1 VIHYKWLISLLL
13 MSGGVCAQQYNL
25 SNNQYPPCNTWWQK
39 SGNSYTC
46 SGNGQVTLNDGD
58 VIVADVDS
66 TLIANDGFYL
76 INNQVGNAS
85 NRISLQANYGAIASQ
100 GSQNTIYGDVS
111 ANSSNVTFNNTNLIG
126 NVTTGGNVTI
136 NGGSVQGNLTSND
149 RTVVITGA
157 NVVGNITAQSGIVI
171 TGSVYSGNITMTSN
185 NSVTFNSV
193 DMTSGSVSGASH
205 FTANN
210 SQLGR
215 PDSQV
220 SISTTSNDITLNDS
234 TAYGDFN
241 AAINNAGGQVNVNN
255 SSITGTCSPI
265 SNPLNACDPSP
276 VARYHFDEVQWSG
289 AFNEVKN
296 AFGSSLNGR
305 AMNGAL
311 TSSQSPALP
320 ANINNY
326 GTCGYGEFVANQN
339 QYVQVAHDSQLSFS
353 DQLTISAWVYPVSRP
368 ANGGLHTIV
377 AKDTNY
383 EFHLDSQGRVFWY
396 WERSSGGAN
405 TLTTSNVIPLNTWTH
420 ITIRYNRSASSNE
433 RQKIYINGVVAAT
446 NSDNQ
451 PLKTNTVNLEIGRD
465 YNSDNRTFSGRL
477 DEVAIYNKALTDSQ
491 IVNLY
496 NERHLCQSSGLQ
508 CFSDDF
514 QSQPLDEQWRVFS
527 SSGNFTPSITNNRMR
542 LTQALQNQATAST
555 FQRIFPAAGNR
566 VEVEFDYFAYGGNG
580 ADGVAIVFSDASVT
594 PQVGAFGGP
603 LGFGYKVNEQKPG
616 FAGGWLGIGLDEY
629 GNYSIEGGG
638 NGPGRRRQAVVL
650 RGSGSGYSG
659 YNYLAGTC
667 NNGTTNTNGDCLN
680 PRVDNTNG
688 NPQHRYRI
696 VIDSTQA
703 LTSLVTVSRKV
714 GTDSWKTL
722 IGPVDVMS
730 FAAQQNVPT
739 DLFMSITG
747 STGSSTNNHE
757 IDNFEVCA
765 LNSRPV
771 GEQIN
776 HFRISLPAQGLTCA
790 ASDVSVTACSD
801 ENCNNLFTDP
811 VIAYL
816 VPNSL
821 PSATGG
827 WVNGSTI
834 SFSNGVGNTQLRRNS
849 AGNVTVDVSGS
860 VPTAMSFNNTLC
872 SHNGNAGPFLASN
885 CTMNF
890 ADSGFI
896 LDVPNSYAN
905 QSVTGTIKA
914 VRKDN
919 ASQLCLPS
927 FQNIQKPVS
936 FWSDYL
942 SPNGGQ
948 DFSALSVG
956 VNSVTVGQSSNTA
969 TPVVLNFNQNG
980 EASINVSYREA
991 GSLALNAR
999 LTGSGDEQDLQL
1011 TGQTTFI
1018 RVPRALVL
1026 SATSYY
1032 GVSGACPNADISCD
1046 IFARADENF
1055 NLNIKAVAEAPIEDN
1070 DFTNNLG
1077 VTNYQQANIELKHT
1091 LIAPATGVPGAL
1103 GEVEYDHQLGSS
1115 TTVQQRVSEVGVF
1128 DFSLNAPTT
1137 YLGLDLA
1144 SENLPIAVTSTGPI
1158 GRFIPAYFSPSSVVT
1173 SLQAECEVTSPNDES
1188 FSYLGQ
1194 PFGYKENPGIY
1205 LHPKSASGSETVN
1218 YFDSA
1223 WWRYDRQWDNRIY
1236 NDTVNSLPIS
1246 FDSDLTS
1253 VNRVN
1258 GVDSRIELSGEILIY
1273 QKPPQPIVPFNSKL
1287 DLTLLVSDLTDLD
1300 GVCYRET
1307 ASSPCIDY
1315 TITDI
1320 DDEMKLRWGKLV
1332 IHDTY
1337 GPETSALSQPIT
1349 SEYFTA
1355 NGFVTNSFDSC
1366 TRLPDLANFTL
1377 TPTDLTLGSG
1387 GAPEVYPT
1395 LVSQT
1400 LALGAA
1406 NINFTA
1412 PGAGHQGF
1420 IDTLLD
1426 LNAHGLPW
1434 LRPYNDQNS
1443 AFENEVSGRVQF
1455 GLYRGSDRVIWWR
1468 EKN

>member
-1 VIHYKWLISLLL
+1 MIHYKWLISLLL

-25 SNNQYPPCNTWWQK
+25 SNNQYPPCNTSWQK

-220 SISTTSNDITLNDS
+220 SINTTSNDITLNDS
-234 TAYGDFN
+234 TGYGDFN

-255 SSITGTCSPI
+255 SSITGTCTPI

-527 SSGNFTPSITNNRMR
+527 SSGNFTPSIINNRMR

-703 LTSLVTVSRKV
+703 STSLVTVSRKV
-714 GTDSWKTL
+714 GTASWKTL

-790 ASDVSVTACSD
+790 ASDVSVTACAD
-801 ENCNNLFTDP
+801 ESCNNLFTDP

-872 SHNGNAGPFLASN
+872 SHNGNAGPFLTSN

-927 FQNIQKPVS
+927 FQNVQKPVS

-948 DFSALSVG
+948 GFSALSVG
-956 VNSVTVGQSSNTA
+956 VNSVTVGQSSTTA

-999 LTGSGDEQDLQL
+999 LTGSGDEQDLL
-1011 TGQTTFI
+1011 LEGQGIFT

-1055 NLNIKAVAEAPIEDN
+1055 NLNIKAVAAAPIEDN

-1091 LIAPATGVPGAL
+1091 LIAPAPGVPGAL

-1144 SENLPIAVTSTGPI
+1144 SENLPIAVASTGPI

-1173 SLQAECEVTSPNDES
+1173 SLRAECEVTSPNEES

-1205 LHPKSASGSETVN
+1205 LHPRSASGSETVN
-1218 YFDSA
+1218 YFDNA
-1223 WWRYDRQWDNRIY
+1223 WWRYDRQWDNRNY
-1236 NDTVNSLPIS
+1236 NDIVNSLPIS

>member
-1 VIHYKWLISLLL
+1 MISLLL
-13 MSGGVCAQQYNL
+13 STILSISATSVMAFQQIDNSIYFPHVAQGQGSCASSPNPQLIQYGYSQITGTAGDPLAFCSINNISERQNARCDDQFCQVTGGGVASLSLSGG
-25 SNNQYPPCNTWWQK
+25 
-39 SGNSYTC
+39 
-46 SGNGQVTLNDGD
+46 
-58 VIVADVDS
+58 
-66 TLIANDGFYL
+66 
-76 INNQVGNAS
+76 NAFK
-85 NRISLQANYGAIASQ
+85 
-100 GSQNTIYGDVS
+100 
-111 ANSSNVTFNNTNLIG
+111 NSSNNNNQINWCNSGQSIVLNQSNIGKLQLYDSCTLQFSGLSEYKIKSLDMGSSATLVLSSGDYWIETLQLNSNAIVEVEGDVRLFIKNSSSWNSSDINISGAGNLTIVGFNNLSLNGNTQVNGYVYIG
-126 NVTTGGNVTI
+126 NTLALNNSATI
-136 NGGSVQGNLTSND
+136 NGRTTSRRLIMEGNTQINQNEQQGYACFEDDFNRSSLGQNWIPYTS
-149 RTVVITGA
+149 
-157 NVVGNITAQSGIVI
+157 
-171 TGSVYSGNITMTSN
+171 TGS
-185 NSVTFNSV
+185 
-193 DMTSGSVSGASH
+193 
-205 FTANN
+205 
-210 SQLGR
+210 
-215 PDSQV
+215 
-220 SISTTSNDITLNDS
+220 
-234 TAYGDFN
+234 
-241 AAINNAGGQVNVNN
+241 
-255 SSITGTCSPI
+255 
-265 SNPLNACDPSP
+265 
-276 VARYHFDEVQWSG
+276 
-289 AFNEVKN
+289 
-296 AFGSSLNGR
+296 
-305 AMNGAL
+305 
-311 TSSQSPALP
+311 
-320 ANINNY
+320 
-326 GTCGYGEFVANQN
+326 
-339 QYVQVAHDSQLSFS
+339 
-353 DQLTISAWVYPVSRP
+353 
-368 ANGGLHTIV
+368 
-377 AKDTNY
+377 
-383 EFHLDSQGRVFWY
+383 
-396 WERSSGGAN
+396 
-405 TLTTSNVIPLNTWTH
+405 
-420 ITIRYNRSASSNE
+420 
-433 RQKIYINGVVAAT
+433 
-446 NSDNQ
+446 
-451 PLKTNTVNLEIGRD
+451 
-465 YNSDNRTFSGRL
+465 
-477 DEVAIYNKALTDSQ
+477 
-491 IVNLY
+491 
-496 NERHLCQSSGLQ
+496 
-508 CFSDDF
+508 
-514 QSQPLDEQWRVFS
+514 
-527 SSGNFTPSITNNRMR
+527 FTPSLISNRLR
-542 LTQALQNQATAST
+542 LTEDRNNQATAVT
-555 FQRIFPAAGNR
+555 YQRIFPAAGNL
-566 VEVEFDYFAYGGNG
+566 VTVEFDYYAWANLTGNG
-580 ADGVAIVFSDASVT
+580 ADGVSVIFSDAEIIPRT
-594 PQVGAFGGP
+594 GGFGGS
-603 LGFGYKVNEQKPG
+603 LGYAPTTSSNPIKPG
-616 FAGGWLGIGLDEY
+616 FAGGWLGVGLDEW
-629 GNYSIEGGG
+629 GNYSNPTEGRVG
-638 NGPGRRRQAVVL
+638 GPGFRRQAVAI
-650 RGSGSGYSG
+650 RGSEAASYR
-659 YNYLAGTC
+659 YLVGTAA
-667 NNGTTNTNGDCLN
+667 NLN
-680 PRVDNTNG
+680 PKLDVRRTCQWWGGNCSFPGPGPGHRYFITIDSRNNNAVYVRVDRLVNG
-688 NPQHRYRI
+688 NMQT
-696 VIDSTQA
+696 VIDWFNVLSNPNQGATPEEF
-703 LTSLVTVSRKV
+703 LLSL
-714 GTDSWKTL
+714 
-722 IGPVDVMS
+722 
-730 FAAQQNVPT
+730 A
-739 DLFMSITG
+739 G
-747 STGSSTNNHE
+747 STGASVNNHE
-757 IDNFEVCA
+757 IENFKVCA
-765 LNSRPV
+765 LKSRDV
-771 GEQIN
+771 GEQVD
-776 HFRISLPAQGLTCA
+776 HFRFTLPSSDGLTCNA
-790 ASDVSVTACSD
+790 ADVQIQACANSSCSEFYQQPVTAT
-801 ENCNNLFTDP
+801 L
-811 VIAYL
+811 L
-816 VPNSL
+816 PNSL
-821 PSATGG
+821 PSAGGG
-827 WVNGSTI
+827 WQGGSQVNMT
-834 SFSNGVGNTQLRRNS
+834 NGIANLKLRKNS
-849 AGNVTVDVSGS
+849 AGNVTVGVQSS
-860 VPTAMSFNNTLC
+860 VPSAKPFSTNLC
-872 SHNGNAGPFLASN
+872 RYGSGGYSAQN
-885 CTMNF
+885 CTLNF
-890 ADSGFI
+890 VDSGFI

-927 FQNIQKPVS
+927 FQNVQKPVS

-948 DFSALSVG
+948 GFRALSVG
-956 VNSVTVGQSSNTA
+956 VNSVAVGQSSNTA

-1026 SATSYY
+1026 STNHSYNLAHPD
-1032 GVSGACPNADISCD
+1032 GKCPAADLSCLV
-1046 IFARADENF
+1046 FARAGEGF

-1434 LRPYNDQNS
+1434 LRPYNDQNG

>member
-1 VIHYKWLISLLL
+1 
-13 MSGGVCAQQYNL
+13 MSSGVCAQQYNL
-25 SNNQYPPCNTWWQK
+25 SNNQYPPCNTSWQK
-39 SGNSYTC
+39 SGNSYNC

-85 NRISLQANYGAIASQ
+85 NSISLQANYGAIASQ

-136 NGGSVQGNLTSND
+136 NGGSVQGNLTSNNK
-149 RTVVITGA
+149 TVVITGS

-215 PDSQV
+215 PDAQV

-241 AAINNAGGQVNVNN
+241 AATNNAGGQVNVNN

-265 SNPLNACDPSP
+265 SNPLNACAPSP

-289 AFNEVKN
+289 VSNEVKN
-296 AFGSSLNGR
+296 AFGTSLNGR

-320 ANINNY
+320 ANVNNY
-326 GTCGYGEFVANQN
+326 GTCGYGEFIANQN
-339 QYVQVAHDSQLSFS
+339 QYVQVAHDNKLSFS
-353 DQLTISAWVYPVSRP
+353 EQLTISVWVYPVSRP
-368 ANGGLHTIV
+368 PNGGLHTIV

-383 EFHLDSQGRVFWY
+383 EFHLNSQGRVFWY

-405 TLTTSNVIPLNTWTH
+405 TLTTSDVIPLNTWTH
-420 ITIRYNRSASSNE
+420 ITIRYNRSANGNE
-433 RQKIYINGVVAAT
+433 RQKIYINGVVAARS
-446 NSDNQ
+446 NDNQ
-451 PLKTNTVNLEIGRD
+451 PLKTNTLNLEIGRD
-465 YNSDNRTFSGRL
+465 YNSDSRSFSGRL
-477 DEVAIYNKALTDSQ
+477 DEVAIYNQALTDGQ
-491 IVNLY
+491 ILDLY
-496 NERHLCQSSGLQ
+496 NERHLCQSAGLQ

-514 QSQPLDEQWRVFS
+514 QSQPLDEQWLVFS

-542 LTQALQNQATAST
+542 LTQAVQNQATAST

-703 LTSLVTVSRKV
+703 STSLVTVSRKV
-714 GTDSWKTL
+714 GTDSWQTL

-776 HFRISLPAQGLTCA
+776 HFRISLPAQGLTCV
-790 ASDVSVTACSD
+790 ASDVSVTACAD

-834 SFSNGVGNTQLRRNS
+834 SFSNGVGNIQLRRNS

-927 FQNIQKPVS
+927 FQNVQKPVS

-948 DFSALSVG
+948 GFSALSVG
-956 VNSVTVGQSSNTA
+956 VNSVAVGQSSNTA

-999 LTGSGDEQDLQL
+999 LTGSGDEQDLL
-1011 TGQTTFI
+1011 LEGQGIFT

-1055 NLNIKAVAEAPIEDN
+1055 NLNIKAVAEASIEDN

-1144 SENLPIAVTSTGPI
+1144 SENLPIVVASTGPI

-1194 PFGYKENPGIY
+1194 PFGYKDNPGIY
-1205 LHPKSASGSETVN
+1205 LHPRSASGSETIN

-1223 WWRYDRQWDNRIY
+1223 WWRYSNQWNNRNY
-1236 NDTVNSLPIS
+1236 NDTVHSLPIS
-1246 FDSDLTS
+1246 FDSGLTS
-1253 VNRVN
+1253 VSRVN
-1258 GVDSRIELSGEILIY
+1258 GLDSRVELFGEELIY
-1273 QKPPQPIVPFNSKL
+1273 QKPSQPIVPFNSNL
-1287 DLTLLVSDLTDLD
+1287 DLILLASDLTDLD

-1307 ASSPCIDY
+1307 ASDPCLNY

-1412 PGAGHQGF
+1412 PGAGHQGL

-1443 AFENEVSGRVQF
+1443 AFENQVSGRVQF

>member
-1 VIHYKWLISLLL
+1 HYKWLISLLL

-25 SNNQYPPCNTWWQK
+25 SNNQYPPCNTSWQK

-296 AFGSSLNGR
+296 AFGSSLHGR

-477 DEVAIYNKALTDSQ
+477 DEVAIYNQALTDSQ

-542 LTQALQNQATAST
+542 LTQAVQNQATAST

-703 LTSLVTVSRKV
+703 STSLVTVSRKV

-790 ASDVSVTACSD
+790 ASDVSVTACAD

-834 SFSNGVGNTQLRRNS
+834 SFSNGVGNAQLRRNS

-905 QSVTGTIKA
+905 QSVTG
-914 VRKDN
+914 
-919 ASQLCLPS
+919 
-927 FQNIQKPVS
+927 
-936 FWSDYL
+936 
-942 SPNGGQ
+942 
-948 DFSALSVG
+948 
-956 VNSVTVGQSSNTA
+956 
-969 TPVVLNFNQNG
+969 
-980 EASINVSYREA
+980 
-991 GSLALNAR
+991 
-999 LTGSGDEQDLQL
+999 
-1011 TGQTTFI
+1011 
-1018 RVPRALVL
+1018 
-1026 SATSYY
+1026 
-1032 GVSGACPNADISCD
+1032 
-1046 IFARADENF
+1046 
-1055 NLNIKAVAEAPIEDN
+1055 
-1070 DFTNNLG
+1070 
-1077 VTNYQQANIELKHT
+1077 
-1091 LIAPATGVPGAL
+1091 
-1103 GEVEYDHQLGSS
+1103 
-1115 TTVQQRVSEVGVF
+1115 
-1128 DFSLNAPTT
+1128 
-1137 YLGLDLA
+1137 
-1144 SENLPIAVTSTGPI
+1144 
-1158 GRFIPAYFSPSSVVT
+1158 
-1173 SLQAECEVTSPNDES
+1173 
-1188 FSYLGQ
+1188 
-1194 PFGYKENPGIY
+1194 
-1205 LHPKSASGSETVN
+1205 
-1218 YFDSA
+1218 
-1223 WWRYDRQWDNRIY
+1223 
-1236 NDTVNSLPIS
+1236 
-1246 FDSDLTS
+1246 
-1253 VNRVN
+1253 
-1258 GVDSRIELSGEILIY
+1258 
-1273 QKPPQPIVPFNSKL
+1273 
-1287 DLTLLVSDLTDLD
+1287 
-1300 GVCYRET
+1300 
-1307 ASSPCIDY
+1307 
-1315 TITDI
+1315 
-1320 DDEMKLRWGKLV
+1320 
-1332 IHDTY
+1332 
-1337 GPETSALSQPIT
+1337 
-1349 SEYFTA
+1349 
-1355 NGFVTNSFDSC
+1355 
-1366 TRLPDLANFTL
+1366 
-1377 TPTDLTLGSG
+1377 
-1387 GAPEVYPT
+1387 
-1395 LVSQT
+1395 
-1400 LALGAA
+1400 
-1406 NINFTA
+1406 
-1412 PGAGHQGF
+1412 
-1420 IDTLLD
+1420 
-1426 LNAHGLPW
+1426 
-1434 LRPYNDQNS
+1434 
-1443 AFENEVSGRVQF
+1443 
-1455 GLYRGSDRVIWWR
+1455 
-1468 EKN
+1468 

>member
-1 VIHYKWLISLLL
+1 MRVKSWLSLSVFWALLL
-13 MSGGVCAQQYNL
+13 LTSQWAYAFQQIDNTIYFPSVVQGHGSCSGVPSPQFTQNNSAKITGTGGQALAFCSSNLGAGLPNDGCDSQQCVVTGSLSTPSLSLTGQNSFPNWNSNENIGCSTTQSTSINTLNQVNL
-25 SNNQYPPCNTWWQK
+25 TSGCELTFLPSNNGYRIKNFQLNQNSKVILT
-39 SGNSYTC
+39 SGDYWFESANFVQNS
-46 SGNGQVTLNDGD
+46 QLVIDGD
-58 VIVADVDS
+58 VRIFI
-66 TLIANDGFYL
+66 L
-76 INNQVGNAS
+76 GNTE
-85 NRISLQANYGAIASQ
+85 IS
-100 GSQNTIYGDVS
+100 GSQLNTAS
-111 ANSSNVTFNNTNLIG
+111 T
-126 NVTTGGNVTI
+126 
-136 NGGSVQGNLTSND
+136 GNLT
-149 RTVVITGA
+149 
-157 NVVGNITAQSGIVI
+157 IV
-171 TGSVYSGNITMTSN
+171 
-185 NSVTFNSV
+185 
-193 DMTSGSVSGASH
+193 
-205 FTANN
+205 
-210 SQLGR
+210 
-215 PDSQV
+215 
-220 SISTTSNDITLNDS
+220 
-234 TAYGDFN
+234 AYGDISLN
-241 AAINNAGGQVNVNN
+241 NQSIVNGYIYAANQLTLNNN
-255 SSITGTCSPI
+255 S
-265 SNPLNACDPSP
+265 
-276 VARYHFDEVQWSG
+276 E
-289 AFNEVKN
+289 
-296 AFGSSLNGR
+296 LNGR
-305 AMNGAL
+305 VTAR
-311 TSSQSPALP
+311 
-320 ANINNY
+320 
-326 GTCGYGEFVANQN
+326 
-339 QYVQVAHDSQLSFS
+339 
-353 DQLTISAWVYPVSRP
+353 QLTMSGSSR
-368 ANGGLHTIV
+368 
-377 AKDTNY
+377 
-383 EFHLDSQGRVFWY
+383 
-396 WERSSGGAN
+396 
-405 TLTTSNVIPLNTWTH
+405 
-420 ITIRYNRSASSNE
+420 
-433 RQKIYINGVVAAT
+433 IN
-446 NSDNQ
+446 Q
-451 PLKTNTVNLEIGRD
+451 FE
-465 YNSDNRTFSGRL
+465 
-477 DEVAIYNKALTDSQ
+477 Q
-491 IVNLY
+491 QLY
-496 NERHLCQSSGLQ
+496 A
-508 CFSDDF
+508 CFSDNF
-514 QSQPLDEQWRVFS
+514 NRS
-527 SSGNFTPSITNNRMR
+527 SLGQNWIPYTSTGGFTPSLISNRLR
-542 LTQALQNQATAST
+542 LTEDQNNQATAVT
-555 FQRIFPAAGNR
+555 YQRIFPAAGNL
-566 VEVEFDYFAYGGNG
+566 VTVEFDYYAWANLTGDG
-580 ADGVAIVFSDASVT
+580 ADGVSVIFSDAEIIPRT
-594 PQVGAFGGP
+594 GGFGGS
-603 LGFGYKVNEQKPG
+603 LGYAPTISSNPIKPG
-616 FAGGWLGIGLDEY
+616 FAGGWLGVGLDEW
-629 GNYSIEGGG
+629 GNYSNPTEGRVG
-638 NGPGRRRQAVVL
+638 GPGFRRQAVAI
-650 RGSGSGYSG
+650 RGSEAASYR
-659 YNYLAGTC
+659 YLVGTAA
-667 NNGTTNTNGDCLN
+667 NLN
-680 PRVDNTNG
+680 PKLDVRRTCQWWGCSFPGPGPGHRYFITIDSRNNNAVYVRVDRLVNG
-688 NPQHRYRI
+688 NMQT
-696 VIDSTQA
+696 VIDWFNVLSNPNQGATPEEF
-703 LTSLVTVSRKV
+703 LLSL
-714 GTDSWKTL
+714 
-722 IGPVDVMS
+722 
-730 FAAQQNVPT
+730 A
-739 DLFMSITG
+739 G
-747 STGSSTNNHE
+747 STGASVNNHE
-757 IDNFEVCA
+757 IENFKVCA
-765 LNSRPV
+765 LKSRDV
-771 GEQIN
+771 GEQVD
-776 HFRISLPAQGLTCA
+776 HFRFTLPSSDGLTCNA
-790 ASDVSVTACSD
+790 ADVQIQACANSSCSELYQQPITAT
-801 ENCNNLFTDP
+801 L
-811 VIAYL
+811 L
-816 VPNSL
+816 PNSL
-821 PSATGG
+821 PSAGGG
-827 WVNGSTI
+827 WQGGSQVNMT
-834 SFSNGVGNTQLRRNS
+834 NGIANLKLRKNS
-849 AGNVTVDVSGS
+849 AGNVTVGVQSS
-860 VPTAMSFNNTLC
+860 VPSAKPFSTNLC
-872 SHNGNAGPFLASN
+872 RYGSGGYSAQN
-885 CTMNF
+885 CTLNF
-890 ADSGFI
+890 VDSGFI

-927 FQNIQKPVS
+927 FQNVQKPIS

-948 DFSALSVG
+948 GFSALSVG
-956 VNSVTVGQSSNTA
+956 VNSVAVGQSSNTA

-1070 DFTNNLG
+1070 DFTNNLV

-1091 LIAPATGVPGAL
+1091 LIAPATGVPGNL
-1103 GEVEYDHQLGSS
+1103 GEAEYSHQMGSL

-1144 SENLPIAVTSTGPI
+1144 SENLPIAVASTGQI

-1194 PFGYKENPGIY
+1194 PFGYKDNPGIY
-1205 LHPKSASGSETVN
+1205 LHPRSASGSETVN

-1287 DLTLLVSDLTDLD
+1287 DLTLLVSELTDLD

-1320 DDEMKLRWGKLV
+1320 DDEMKLHWGKLV

-1443 AFENEVSGRVQF
+1443 AFENQVSGRVQF
-1455 GLYRGSDRVIWWR
+1455 GLYRGNDRVIWWR